1 MKHKNAQIRYNAL
14 DECFRST
21 VRDFNINMLL
31 EVCNTKLIELGYE
44 GIQKRQLYDDIKY
57 MKSQDGWMIE
67 LEHVKNGRER
77 IYRYVD
83 TNFSITKAAELN
95 VDQKEFIK
103 EALLSLKTMSGIPQL
118 DLLDLDTIC
127 SQLKIG
133 LEDKDVRD
141 EVYLKEYNE
150 SYRDFSGGVHLEK
163 IFGLIRNKKN
173 VQISYKDKENQLK
186 EVIVSPYLLKE
197 YNSRW
202 YLLGQSKAFDNPTLT
217 PLDRIQE
224 LVEDSSEYI
233 KKPKTITKDYFND
246 VVGVTVNKEDKEEVV
261 LKINHDIWNIIES
274 RPIHESQRTPE
285 FKDGYVYVRYKLIP
299 NKELENKILH
309 WGENITVIAPE
320 KLKEKIQERITKMT
334 RNYNS
339 AH

>member
-67 LEHVKNGRER
+67 LEHIKNGRER

-141 EVYLKEYNE
+141 EVYLKEY
-150 SYRDFSGGVHLEK
+150 K
-163 IFGLIRNKKN
+163 AIRNM
-173 VQISYKDKENQLK
+173 
-186 EVIVSPYLLKE
+186 
-197 YNSRW
+197 
-202 YLLGQSKAFDNPTLT
+202 
-217 PLDRIQE
+217 
-224 LVEDSSEYI
+224 
-233 KKPKTITKDYFND
+233 KTNRF
-246 VVGVTVNKEDKEEVV
+246 
-261 LKINHDIWNIIES
+261 
-274 RPIHESQRTPE
+274 
-285 FKDGYVYVRYKLIP
+285 
-299 NKELENKILH
+299 
-309 WGENITVIAPE
+309 
-320 KLKEKIQERITKMT
+320 
-334 RNYNS
+334 
-339 AH
+339 